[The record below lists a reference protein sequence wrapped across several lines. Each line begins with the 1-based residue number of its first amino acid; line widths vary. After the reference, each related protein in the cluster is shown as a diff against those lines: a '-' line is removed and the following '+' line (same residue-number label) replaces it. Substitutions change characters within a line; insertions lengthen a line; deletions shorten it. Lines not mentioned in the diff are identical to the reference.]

1 VDGERRTVMISPR
14 EITQNR
20 IPGGGDT
27 WQNRHL
33 FYTHGYAAAASR
45 VDQVT
50 PEGAPV
56 FIMSDI
62 PPLGPLAT
70 DVQESRL
77 YMQEEVDEDFLVV
90 GTDEQE
96 FDFPRGEGGEQSLTQ
111 YDGDAGIPAGGFLRR
126 LAFAWRYRDVNLLI
140 SGLIDEDSRI
150 IINNG
155 IRERIRKVAPFL
167 SYDHDPYFAI
177 VEGRPTWIW
186 DAYTTSGSFPYSE
199 RQEFTGVPDNPYLPR
214 EANYIRNSVKVVV
227 DAYDGTTTFYVVD
240 DQDPIIKAWSTVFP
254 DLFTPGTEA
263 PTALSEHFRYPEDL
277 FIVQTEM
284 YANYH
289 VTDPVQFYSKGDFWS
304 VPNVSIDPTIEAQ
317 RLVPYYQLVPLPGE
331 EEQRFQ
337 LFLPFTPQD
346 RPNMVSWMAAGS
358 DPDDYGELVSFEFGG
373 ANVKGPGQAAVVMHA
388 DPDVSRETSLLD
400 QRGSNVIYGDIL
412 VIPIGQAFVY
422 VQPLYLESEQ
432 AGQSIPEMKRVIV
445 LNGENVVMEET
456 LGEAIAGAVGVVPD
470 TEEPVEEP
478 EPGEEQPPT
487 NVAGLLLDA
496 QEHFDAAEAALAA
509 GDLGTFQAE
518 TEAGAALV
526 AQACE
531 LTPGCATTETTPSPE
546 PSPQS

>member
-1 VDGERRTVMISPR
+1 
-14 EITQNR
+14 
-20 IPGGGDT
+20 
-27 WQNRHL
+27 
-33 FYTHGYAAAASR
+33 
-45 VDQVT
+45 
-50 PEGAPV
+50 
-56 FIMSDI
+56 
-62 PPLGPLAT
+62 
-70 DVQESRL
+70 L
-77 YMQEEVDEDFLVV
+77 YIQEEADEDFLVV
-90 GTDEQE
+90 GTDAQE
-96 FDFPRGEGGEQSLTQ
+96 FDFPRGEEGGQSLTR
-111 YDGDAGIPAGGFLRR
+111 YDGDAGIQAGGFFRR

-150 IINNG
+150 IINND

-167 SYDHDPYFAI
+167 SFDHDPYFA
-177 VEGRPTWIW
+177 VVDGRPTWIW

-199 RQEFTGVPDNPYLPR
+199 HQEFTGVPDNPDLPR

-227 DAYDGTTTFYVVD
+227 DAYDGTTSFYIVD
-240 DQDPIIKAWSTVFP
+240 EEDPIIEAWSRVFP
-254 DLFTPGTEA
+254 DLFTPGAEA
-263 PTALSEHFRYPEDL
+263 PTGLRDHFRYPEDL

-289 VTDPVQFYSKGDFWS
+289 VTDPVQFYSKGDFWT
-304 VPNVSIDPTIEAQ
+304 VPTISIDPTEELE

-331 EEQRFQ
+331 DEQRFQ

-346 RPNMVSWMAAGS
+346 RPNMVSWMAVGS
-358 DPDDYGELVSFEFGG
+358 DPEDFGNLVSFEFGG

-400 QRGSNVIYGDIL
+400 QRGSNVIYGDLL
-412 VIPIGQAFVY
+412 VIPIGQSFVY

-432 AGQSIPEMKRVIV
+432 EGQSIPEMKRVIV

-456 LGEAIAGAVGVVPD
+456 LGEAIAESVGVV
-470 TEEPVEEP
+470 TEPEDPVEEP
-478 EPGEEQPPT
+478 EPGDPEPPPAD
-487 NVAGLLLDA
+487 VASLLLEA
-496 QEHFDAAEAALAA
+496 QEHFANAEAALTE

-518 TEAGAALV
+518 TEAGTALV

-531 LTPGCATTETTPSPE
+531 LTPGCSIGEATPPPTTPA